1 MKNTKSNQKCYSEMW
16 KKYKSQEVEEERV
29 VALKGWFMALLFSII
44 DTLVLFDILYYA
56 HDLH

>member
-1 MKNTKSNQKCYSEMW
+1 MW